1 LTTILHI
8 YFSIGEYSENPIEEL
23 AVDYVTIEDEDIEI
37 TNPRNMLN
45 IVMYFGDV
53 FGVEPAEGLRKYLRA
68 LLEKGQQDLID
79 IARNVVYK

>member
-1 LTTILHI
+1 
-8 YFSIGEYSENPIEEL
+8 
-23 AVDYVTIEDEDIEI
+23 
-37 TNPRNMLN
+37 MLN